1 MPKVDPR
8 FHVERTNNIKNMAD
22 AKRLDGISRD
32 WMREAGKYNYTY
44 NFDWLGVP
52 IIQFPNDIVA
62 LQELVVSYEPDI
74 IIETGIARGGSVILS
89 ASLLALL
96 DLRESLV
103 AKTVFKQ
110 KRKVIGIDID
120 IREHTHLAI
129 QNEPL
134 ASYIEL
140 IEGSSISK
148 KVISNVKKI
157 SKNFS
162 RPLVLLDSNHAH
174 NHVLAEL
181 ESFHEMIPVGGFILI
196 YDTSIE
202 WDDNAKWQDRD
213 WGPGNSPRT
222 AILRFLKS
230 HPNFKV
236 IKDFSDKLKISVCP
250 EGLIQRVS

>member
-8 FHVERTNNIKNMAD
+8 FHLERTNNIKNMAY
-22 AKRLDGISRD
+22 AKRLDSISRD

-62 LQELVVSYEPDI
+62 LQELVMSYEPDI

-96 DLRESLV
+96 DLRESLL
-103 AKTVFKQ
+103 AKTAFKQ

-134 ASYIEL
+134 APYIEL
-140 IEGSSISK
+140 VEGSSISK
-148 KVISNVKKI
+148 KVISYVKKI

-162 RPLVLLDSNHAH
+162 RPLILLDSSHVRG
-174 NHVLAEL
+174 HVLAEL
-181 ESFHEMIPVGGFILI
+181 EGFHGMVPVGGFILV

-202 WDDNAKWQDRD
+202 WDDNAMWQDRE

-222 AILRFLKS
+222 AILEFLKS
-230 HPNFKV
+230 HPNFNV
-236 IKDFSDKLKISVCP
+236 RKDFSDKLKVSVCP